1 MLPDVSLYE
10 TGATVYE
17 PFLGLC
23 TIVSSTQETMLG
35 VEQMFYQLRPPQ
47 GTSVVKVPASQMTS
61 RGIRPLMSEAELEG
75 VLVFE
80 LPNPEEKEETYG
92 QRLRR
97 WTERLRSGDHFGATK
112 VLREIRVL
120 VSRGVR
126 LSPKENELQETL
138 NRTVRQEIAAVLGI
152 SPGKASVRLSQA
164 VAMEKGKK

>member
-112 VLREIRVL
+112 VLR
-120 VSRGVR
+120 
-126 LSPKENELQETL
+126 
-138 NRTVRQEIAAVLGI
+138 
-152 SPGKASVRLSQA
+152 
-164 VAMEKGKK
+164 